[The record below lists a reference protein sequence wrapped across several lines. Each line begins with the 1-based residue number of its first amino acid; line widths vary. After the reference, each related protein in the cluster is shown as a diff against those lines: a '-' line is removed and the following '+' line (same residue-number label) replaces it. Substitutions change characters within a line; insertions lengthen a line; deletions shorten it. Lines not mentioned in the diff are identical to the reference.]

1 MPANQETIYSFPPI
15 ATPHAT
21 ILILGSMPGQA
32 SLAANQYYAYKQN
45 AFWKIM
51 AKLLPFDVNDAYTVK
66 VQALKT
72 AHIALWDVL
81 QSCQRQ
87 GSLDNKIKAET
98 EIPNDFSTFFQQH
111 KLIHQ
116 IFFNGVKAETYFK
129 RNILKHIHSDS
140 YQLTRLPSTS
150 PAHASL
156 SFDEKL
162 AIWRT
167 ALSV

>member
-1 MPANQETIYSFPPI
+1 MPANPETIYSFPPV

-51 AKLLPFDVNDAYTVK
+51 AELLPFDVNDSYPAK
-66 VQALKT
+66 IQALKT
-72 AHIALWDVL
+72 ADIALWDVL
-81 QSCQRQ
+81 QSCKRQ
-87 GSLDNKIKAET
+87 GSLDNKIRTET

-116 IFFNGVKAETYFK
+116 IFFNGAKAETYFK
-129 RNILKHIHSDS
+129 RNILLHIHLAS

-150 PAHASL
+150 PAHASQ